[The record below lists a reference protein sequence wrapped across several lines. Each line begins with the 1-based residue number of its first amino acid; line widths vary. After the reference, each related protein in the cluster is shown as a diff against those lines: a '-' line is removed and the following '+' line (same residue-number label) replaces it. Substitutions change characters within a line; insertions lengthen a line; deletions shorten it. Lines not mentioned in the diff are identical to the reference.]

1 MGKPFSETGFGKA
14 MASVAST
21 GNSILGAIN
30 PIYGLASQA
39 IQGFGSLFKDPEKQA
54 RKEAELQYEY
64 EQKSADAQQQRN
76 IEMMDYQHQLNQSD
90 WERENEYNTPQAQ
103 MERLGEAGINPLSA
117 MSSVAAQSGSI
128 SPVGIQAGGSASVTI
143 PTTETEIS
151 ALYRDYGLQSAE
163 QALEASRTIP
173 RELQV
178 SIAQGL
184 NAIQKSQESINQFTQ
199 GLISEQTEEARSRT
213 LMNDVTYRKMLR
225 TFDTEVAIV
234 DQKLLQA
241 IETTTGIR
249 FDNIRKFWEGKNEQ
263 ETYRLINTQI
273 ASLEQGIKE
282 SMWDCM
288 LKQAQIGLTKATEA
302 LHWNMAE
309 HEAVKSLLTYFNT
322 EGAAMANYLTWNTMP
337 YEIEH
342 VRLRNQHQK
351 QINEWYP
358 KIAKQKVGLMK
369 MMKVTGWINTSMNV
383 LNTATNIGLAFT
395 TGGLSSAV
403 NSQNMKGMTKRE
415 SLFSPDVVNTI
426 EKMTLAGEMANFGG
440 LIF

>member
-14 MASVAST
+14 MNNIASA

-30 PIYGLASQA
+30 PIYGFASQA
-39 IQGFGSLFKDPEKQA
+39 IQGLGSLFRDPEKQA
-54 RKEAELQYEY
+54 RKEAELQYEF

-76 IEMMDYQHQLNQSD
+76 KEMMDYQHQINLSD

-117 MSSVAAQSGSI
+117 MSSVAAQSGNI
-128 SPVGIQAGGSASVTI
+128 SPVGVQAGGSGAVTI
-143 PTTETEIS
+143 PTTESEIS

-163 QALEASRTIP
+163 QALDASRTLP
-173 RELQV
+173 RDLQV
-178 SIAQGL
+178 SIAEGIKALNESSKQLNEFSQGFV
-184 NAIQKSQESINQFTQ
+184 A
-199 GLISEQTEEARSRT
+199 EQTDEARSRT
-213 LMNDVTYRKMLR
+213 LLNDVQYRKMLK

-234 DQKLLQA
+234 DQHLLQA
-241 IETTTGIR
+241 IETTTGMK

-282 SMWDCM
+282 SMWNCM
-288 LKQAQIGLTKATEA
+288 LRQAEIGLTKATEA
-302 LHWNMAE
+302 LRWSETE
-309 HEAVKSLLTYFNT
+309 HEAVKALLTYFNA
-322 EGAAMANYLTWNTMP
+322 EGAEMANYLTWNTMP
-337 YEIEH
+337 YEIEGS
-342 VRLRNQHQK
+342 RLRVAHQK
-351 QINEWYP
+351 QVNEWYP
-358 KIAKQKVGLMK
+358 KEMKQRVGLMK

-383 LNTATNIGLAFT
+383 LNTATNIGSAFA

-403 NSQNMKGMTKRE
+403 NSQNMKGMAKHE

-426 EKMTLAGEMANFGG
+426 EKMTLAGEVSEFGD

>member
-14 MASVAST
+14 MASVASA

-30 PIYGLASQA
+30 PIYGLASKA
-39 IQGFGSLFKDPEKQA
+39 IQGIGSLFKDPEKQA

-64 EQKSADAQQQRN
+64 EQKSADAQQKRN
-76 IEMMDYQHQLNQSD
+76 IEMMDYQHQLNLSD

-103 MERLGEAGINPLSA
+103 MERLGAAGINPLSA

-128 SPVGIQAGGSASVTI
+128 SPVGIQAGGSASVAI

-151 ALYRDYGLQSAE
+151 ASYRDYGLQSAE

-184 NAIQKSQESINQFTQ
+184 DAIQKSQESINQLTQ
-199 GLISEQTEEARSRT
+199 GLISEQTDEARSRT
-213 LMNDVTYRKMLR
+213 LMNDVNYRRMLK
-225 TFDTEVAIV
+225 TFDAEVAIV
-234 DQKLLQA
+234 DQHLFQA
-241 IETTTGIR
+241 IEQTSGMK
-249 FDNIRKFWEGKNEQ
+249 FDNIRKFWEGQNEQ
-263 ETYRLINTQI
+263 EKYRLINTEI

-282 SMWDCM
+282 SMWNCM
-288 LKQAQIGLTKATEA
+288 LRQAEVGLTRATEA
-302 LHWNMAE
+302 LRWNETE
-309 HEAVKSLLTYFNT
+309 HEAVKALLTYFNA
-322 EGAAMANYLTWNTMP
+322 EGAEMANYLTWNTMP
-337 YEIEH
+337 YEIESR
-342 VRLRNQHQK
+342 RLGVAHQK

-358 KIAKQKVGLMK
+358 KEMKQRVGMLK

-383 LNTATNIGLAFT
+383 LNTATNIGSAFA

-403 NSQNMKGMTKRE
+403 NSQNMKGMVKRE
-415 SLFSPDVVNTI
+415 SLFSPEVVNTI
-426 EKMTLAGEMANFGG
+426 EKMTLAGEMAEFGG